1 MATVVKKKPGQT
13 DDQLIAQFRKKVLY
27 EDIIEEVRER
37 EFYLKPSR
45 KRYERERAIKK
56 RRPTRYY

>member
-13 DDQLIAQFRKKVLY
+13 DDQLIAQFRKKILN
-27 EDIIEEVRER
+27 EDVIGEIKKR

-45 KRYERERAIKK
+45 EKYERERVLKK
-56 RRPTRYY
+56 RRIRK